1 MAQNTPG
8 VSVYLDSGKMAQ
20 VLSKFTYVGENA
32 MPVEH
37 KALMAGANTVVN
49 SAKRRVPKKTG
60 TLSRSIHQESESD
73 LGVVVGTDVS
83 YARWVEEGTV
93 KMKARPY
100 LRPAL
105 SENKTRIQN
114 NVAKAMREMMQSQ
127 SEG

>member
-1 MAQNTPG
+1 MAKNAAG

-20 VLSKFTYVGENA
+20 VLSKFTYIGENA
-32 MPVEH
+32 ISTEQ
-37 KALMAGANTVVN
+37 KALMAGANVVVN

-60 TLSRSIHQESESD
+60 TLSRSIHQETESY
-73 LGVVVGTDVS
+73 LGVLVGTDVS
-83 YARWVEEGTV
+83 YAKYVEQGTV

-100 LRPAL
+100 LQPAL

-127 SEG
+127 SGG